1 MSLQDFLDD
10 DTSRF
15 ATVALV
21 DTNGL
26 LRGQMVSTRSLKG
39 ILKAGMGMAPAQL
52 ALDPTDEMLEMP
64 GVTDGTGDFH
74 DDPLIVDPTSARRI
88 PWAKPGH
95 DLLVLTNYSG
105 DTAQICPRSILKSV
119 LDRAADPRAQLA
131 AFVAAALRPPVMDAA
146 RMGTW
151 RYTFE
156 PQFLMMPLQAVILIT
171 MFMGVTPGMSQVR
184 LVPMPKLT
192 WIRPESAR

>member
-52 ALDPTDEMLEMP
+52 A
-64 GVTDGTGDFH
+64 
-74 DDPLIVDPTSARRI
+74 
-88 PWAKPGH
+88 
-95 DLLVLTNYSG
+95 
-105 DTAQICPRSILKSV
+105 
-119 LDRAADPRAQLA
+119 
-131 AFVAAALRPPVMDAA
+131 
-146 RMGTW
+146 
-151 RYTFE
+151 
-156 PQFLMMPLQAVILIT
+156 
-171 MFMGVTPGMSQVR
+171 
-184 LVPMPKLT
+184 
-192 WIRPESAR
+192 

>member
-1 MSLQDFLDD
+1 MTDTAPDSAQLHAYMDD
-10 DTSRF
+10 ATSRF

-26 LRGQMVSTRSLKG
+26 LRGQMVSVSSLKG
-39 ILKAGMGMAPAQL
+39 ILKNGMGMAPAQL

-95 DLLVLTNYSG
+95 DLR
-105 DTAQICPRSILKSV
+105 PREWSELLEALHTSIASIEEH
-119 LDRAADPRAQLA
+119 RGIA
-131 AFVAAALRPPVMDAA
+131 
-146 RMGTW
+146 
-151 RYTFE
+151 
-156 PQFLMMPLQAVILIT
+156 
-171 MFMGVTPGMSQVR
+171 
-184 LVPMPKLT
+184 
-192 WIRPESAR
+192 